1 MSGIL
6 IANALYYGTFIAI
19 NVLKK
24 IYDSSH
30 AVQGVNQN
38 LVNTLLTQSKLGE
51 AIQNIAN
58 ITTAHDVRKLMNNI
72 TTASGLLLTEAII
85 NSGGNKTL
93 FDQKLPDTCLNVA
106 KEIYKVMF
114 QSPGSWLSGPS
125 QVGSSQGPSQVGSSQ
140 GPSQVGS
147 SELTG
152 LTVDRPDKDEILQNL
167 TQVCIDAVQD
177 SMSSSVEKSIFKV
190 GGRSVNSMY
199 DRLNDN
205 IHKAYENFK
214 DAERNAQNLYRKS
227 TNWSSWTNWANWA
240 DWKVSRTDANLFS
253 SEFETEPGHIE
264 LHTSSITMWKSYI
277 IFLGLILFLLLP
289 VVVYFYQKY
298 LKSKKEQVSES
309 ELDLISEE
317 TRKLI
322 KEELKH
328 NLLHTP
334 APSTPSILKTSPKRL
349 QSPKQ
354 QVYRSRPQSRRI
366 RQKSSL
372 RRRRSRYLQKY
383 RQIRS
388 TV

>member
-30 AVQGVNQN
+30 SVQGVNQN

-125 QVGSSQGPSQVGSSQ
+125 QLEQSQVGSS
-140 GPSQVGS
+140 
-147 SELTG
+147 G

-177 SMSSSVEKSIFKV
+177 SMSSSVEKSIFRV
-190 GGRSVNSMY
+190 GGRSVNDSMY

-205 IHKAYENFK
+205 IHNVLLKSYENLK
-214 DAERNAQNLYRKS
+214 DAERYAQNLHRKS
-227 TNWSSWTNWANWA
+227 TNWTSWTNWANWA
-240 DWKVSRTDANLFS
+240 DWKGNRTDA
-253 SEFETEPGHIE
+253 SESEREPGYFSNENDYRTIE
-264 LHTSSITMWKSYI
+264 LHTSSKTTWKSYI

-289 VVVYFYQKY
+289 VVVYFYRKY
-298 LKSKKEQVSES
+298 LNSKKEQVSES
-309 ELDLISEE
+309 EIDLISEE

-334 APSTPSILKTSPKRL
+334 PSSSPLILKTSPKRS
-349 QSPKQ
+349 QSPRK
-354 QVYRSRPQSRRI
+354 QVYRTRPQSRRI
-366 RQKSSL
+366 FRQRSS
-372 RRRRSRYLQKY
+372 RRHRRSRYLEKY